1 MGMCLVADVD
11 LTTSPLLLCR
21 LFLMLQAVLADCLLF
36 DRFPFSENGFVA
48 AEVISELCPSKN

>member
-1 MGMCLVADVD
+1 MCLVADVD
-11 LTTSPLLLCR
+11 LTPSPLLLCR